1 MQIITLGLC
10 KPSCLCIV
18 NCEKECF
25 NIVWRMYFKALNIGW
40 YPNFTHTTTGFCSRL
55 WLKYHSDSKETKKEQ
70 DFFLLV
76 FFLRL
81 PKECVWNYSQA
92 AFMHLATTAAGSET
106 LHRLLGIL
114 SFSLVTMHFWNYTTC
129 LGRFVP
135 LLQKCSES
143 REDIIFQST
152 SSIKLDLHSENEV
165 LVYAHKMRYI

>member
-1 MQIITLGLC
+1 MKRNALTLCGV
-10 KPSCLCIV
+10 CI
-18 NCEKECF
+18 
-25 NIVWRMYFKALNIGW
+25 
-40 YPNFTHTTTGFCSRL
+40 SRL
-55 WLKYHSDSKETKKEQ
+55 WTLDGIRISPTQPQAFALAFDWNIIQIPKRLKKSKI
-70 DFFLLV
+70 FFCWF

-106 LHRLLGIL
+106 FHRLLGIL

-143 REDIIFQST
+143 REDIIVQST